1 MAKEI
6 VQEPEV
12 VYDINSDMLR
22 VQIGESPS
30 TYSIEV
36 AGGVVL
42 DYDAED
48 HVVAIE
54 IDGASWSLRDFLQK
68 ARSIATSPSHPQAGD
83 N

>member
-1 MAKEI
+1 MNKPV

-12 VYDINSDMLR
+12 VYDPKSDMLCI
-22 VQIGESPS
+22 QLGKTPS

-48 HVVAIE
+48 LVVAIE
-54 IDGASWSLRDFLQK
+54 IDGASRSLRDFLQK
-68 ARSIATSPSHPQAGD
+68 ASPSYTTRQV
-83 N
+83 

>member
-1 MAKEI
+1 MNKPI
-6 VQEPEV
+6 VQDPEV
-12 VYDINSDMLR
+12 VYDLDSDMLCI
-22 VQIGESPS
+22 QLSEAPS

-48 HVVAIE
+48 RVVAVE
-54 IDGASWSLRDFLQK
+54 IDGASRSLRDFLQK
-68 ARSIATSPSHPQAGD
+68 AGPITTRPSHPQAGD